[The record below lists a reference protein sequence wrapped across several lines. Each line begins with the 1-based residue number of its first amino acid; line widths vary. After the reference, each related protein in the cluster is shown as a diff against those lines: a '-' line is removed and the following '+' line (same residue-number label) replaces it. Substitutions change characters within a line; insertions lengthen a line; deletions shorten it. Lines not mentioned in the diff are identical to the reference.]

1 MHVVPAR
8 FPPAHTASAAA
19 RPARDAHTP
28 SPERAARSDTH
39 RLTSSDT
46 PRPEAHALD
55 DRAKGVMRLLQDGHF
70 KGVADV
76 RLRINFHQE
85 ITRQQTAHLKE
96 VAQEG
101 VAGVIET
108 IASQVNALIE
118 SDPLNDDQTA
128 ALGDMLALFEAAT
141 REAGQAFPA
150 SERPNLGSLTSA
162 LQDAFETLYAAVQA
176 VLEPQASE
184 PDEAPPLIANEA
196 LDSAVAPVAAQELE
210 LSENDLPPSSDFAS
224 RLAATFA
231 QALGGLNE
239 TIEATDLLPPLS
251 QRQGKG
257 VAYARF
263 VNEYNQLRSLAG
275 VYPTVDLSA

>member
-1 MHVVPAR
+1 
-8 FPPAHTASAAA
+8 
-19 RPARDAHTP
+19 
-28 SPERAARSDTH
+28 
-39 RLTSSDT
+39 
-46 PRPEAHALD
+46 
-55 DRAKGVMRLLQDGHF
+55 MRLLQDGHF

-196 LDSAVAPVAAQELE
+196 VDSAVAPVAAQELE

-224 RLAATFA
+224 RLAATFD

-251 QRQGKG
+251 QRQGQG
-257 VAYARF
+257 AAYARF
-263 VNEYNQLRSLAG
+263 VNEYNQLRSSAG